1 MARSIKGNS
10 ALARPYRDLVWLA
23 YLTLPPDSGERRV
36 LLAHRLAARALLRRP
51 GDPEQ
56 ARLDVLKRVLKRRPY
71 PLIGFGRRLEVVP
84 AVVRSDERAFTTAL
98 EELPPA
104 ARAAYALTRI
114 EGLDAGEARRLLG
127 AAGVAEPT
135 IALALIDALDDE
147 HGRLED
153 HRPAADPTLARI
165 YGRGPSKV
173 LITLAAAAGLLAVAG
188 VPHLL
193 GLHDVRAATSAPA
206 LPEVSRVSPGT
217 WRTTTTLDLHTW
229 EPRGDLTDDDGLV
242 TRAVRAWQGEV
253 TAQPVS
259 GALPSPPVAPQLLY
273 AGRLD
278 GTTVVLLRDSGRV
291 ARYAETG
298 RSRSLEV
305 FPEPRLKAD
314 GSTPLKL
321 SGGRYLVPPWVT
333 EVSAATLSRLG
344 AKWRPVALA
353 GGVTGPVPQVTAG
366 PCWRGP
372 VLRLRAPG
380 VAHGMA
386 YTMLDLGRLALANVT
401 HQAPPPAEINRM
413 GPEEIDVSPGGFSAW
428 AHLSCALPFP
438 PVEAEAATAWEFWSG
453 ELPESARARWMCAR
467 FSNADGTSSV
477 RAVLAVATPGRTVTI
492 PTGSR
497 AGTWD
502 CSRLK
507 RHVVAAT
514 WWQAPSGQWYYL
526 VAGSRDVARITVTGP
541 TVKDVLAGRGL
552 IATLGPNGGTQPTG
566 EVTVTAGTTTVLR
579 ETAPS
584 LS

>member
-23 YLTLPPDSGERRV
+23 YLTLPADSGERRV
-36 LLAHRLAARALLRRP
+36 LLAHRLAAKALLRRP
-51 GDPEQ
+51 GDPAQ

-84 AVVRSDERAFTTAL
+84 AVVRSDERAFTAAL

-104 ARAAYALTRI
+104 ARAGYALTRI
-114 EGLDAGEARRLLG
+114 EGLDAGEARRLLA

-135 IALALIDALDDE
+135 IALAMIEALDDE
-147 HGRLED
+147 HGRFAE

-173 LITLAAAAGLLAVAG
+173 LIALAAVTGLLAVSA

-193 GLHDVRAATSAPA
+193 GLYDVSAATAEPA
-206 LPEVSRVSPGT
+206 LPEVGRVSPGT
-217 WRTTTTLDLHTW
+217 WRTTTTLDLRTW
-229 EPRGDLTDDDGLV
+229 EPRGDLANDDGLV

-253 TAQPVS
+253 TPQPVS
-259 GALPSPPVAPQLLY
+259 GALPNPPAAPQLLF

-314 GSTPLKL
+314 GSSPLKL
-321 SGGRYLVPPWVT
+321 SGGRYLLPPWVT
-333 EVSAATLSRLG
+333 EVSAANLSRLG
-344 AKWRPVALA
+344 AKWRPIVVT
-353 GGVTGPVPQVTAG
+353 GGVTDPVPQVMAG

-372 VLRLRAPG
+372 VLRLRAPS
-380 VAHGMA
+380 VAHGMP

-401 HQAPPPAEINRM
+401 HQAPPPAEVNRL

-438 PVEAEAATAWEFWSG
+438 PAEAEAASAWEFWSG
-453 ELPESARARWMCAR
+453 ELPEAARARWMCAR
-467 FSNADGTSSV
+467 FANADGTSSV
-477 RAVLAVATPGRTVTI
+477 RGVLAVATPGQTVTI
-492 PTGSR
+492 PTGSL

-507 RHVVAAT
+507 RHLVSAT

-526 VAGSRDVARITVTGP
+526 VGGSRDVPRITVTGP

-552 IATLGPNGGTQPTG
+552 VAALGPKGGTQPVG
-566 EVTVTAGTTTVLR
+566 EVTVDVGATTVLR
-579 ETAPS
+579 ETSP
-584 LS
+584 